1 MKRVLAIIF
10 LVALTLL
17 VAGCGTASPTN
28 AEASNSTTGALPF
41 GKAQQLT
48 IPAGTTVAVRLQTS
62 VSSAN
67 AAPGQQFD
75 AVLDEPLEVNG
86 VTVAPR
92 GAAVVGRVVS
102 ARSSGRLHNPG
113 YLRLALASIE
123 INGKSTPVESS
134 SIFIEGKSHKDRNLA
149 MIGGGAA
156 GGALIGALAGG
167 GKGALIGS
175 AIGAGAG
182 TTGAYA
188 TGKKDVGFGA
198 ERRLVFRLTQP
209 VSAS

>member
-1 MKRVLAIIF
+1 MKRIAIILLCA
-10 LVALTLL
+10 LVLTL
-17 VAGCGTASPTN
+17 AGCGTATPSN
-28 AEASNSTTGALPF
+28 AEASSNGGAMPF
-41 GKAQQLT
+41 AVPQTVT
-48 IPAGTTVAVRLQTS
+48 IPAGTLIAVRLQSS

-67 AAPGQQFD
+67 AAPGQEFD
-75 AVLDEPLEVNG
+75 AVLDEPLVVNG
-86 VTVAPR
+86 QTIAPR
-92 GAAVVGRVVS
+92 GAAAVGRVVS

-113 YLRLALASIE
+113 YLRLALASVE
-123 INGKSTPVESS
+123 INGKSVPVESS
-134 SIFIEGKSHKDRNLA
+134 SIFIQGKSHRDRNLT

-156 GGALIGALAGG
+156 SGAIIGALAGG

-175 AIGAGAG
+175 AVGAGAG

-209 VSAS
+209 VPIS